1 MEEKDSIFCIEI
13 YLRKPRVAIYR
24 ILKTWTNFTKD
35 GDDFKRCV
43 FPTAQ
48 VVASAQE
55 AIKDVHDGATLCIGT
70 LGGKLQL
77 ERFPIGATYPQS
89 FLGSLDR
96 VQPYK
101 NWFADIFL
109 IVHPK
114 AFTCPFLVNPLMQVV
129 VLFW

>member
-1 MEEKDSIFCIEI
+1 MRE
-13 YLRKPRVAIYR
+13 A
-24 ILKTWTNFTKD
+24 T
-35 GDDFKRCV
+35 
-43 FPTAQ
+43 TAQ

-77 ERFPIGATYPQS
+77 ERFPIGATHPQS

-101 NWFADIFL
+101 NGFADIFL
-109 IVHPK
+109 RVHPK
-114 AFTCPFLVNPLMQVV
+114 GFTCPFLVNPLM
-129 VLFW
+129 